1 VSGPALQ
8 NTVITTR
15 SSSMIPILWQRQRGV
30 TLIGLLFWAV
40 LIGFVALVAMRVFP
54 TLNEYWTIQRTINK
68 VAQEGG
74 TTVPEIRAAFER
86 QKQIE
91 YSITSISGADLEI
104 TKVNEKI
111 VVSFAYDK
119 EIELFEPV
127 YLLIKYRGRSR

>member
-1 VSGPALQ
+1 VTPALQ
-8 NTVITTR
+8 NIVMTPR
-15 SSSMIPILWQRQRGV
+15 SSSMTLSLRQRQRGV

-40 LIGFVALVAMRVFP
+40 VIGFVALVGMRVFP

-91 YSITSISGADLEI
+91 YSITSIGGKDLEV
-104 TKVNEKI
+104 TKVNEKV

-119 EIELFEPV
+119 EIPLFEPV
-127 YLLIKYRGRSR
+127 YLLIKYRGTSR